1 MQMEIPAML
10 ARLQEAVLRA
20 VQRGGPDVRANDVQE
35 AVSRLLGKEQAFGS
49 IFTTLDRLGAK
60 GMVEHR
66 KGEPDNKRGG
76 RAPRLYT
83 IKGEGIAALNEA
95 TRINYALHASSG
107 VSASGDEVS
116 ERGSVSHG

>member
-1 MQMEIPAML
+1 ML

-20 VQRGGPDVRANDVQE
+20 VQRHGPDCRANDVQE
-35 AVSRLLGKEQAFGS
+35 AVTKLLGREQTFGS

-60 GMVEHR
+60 GLLDHR

-83 IKGEGIAALNEA
+83 IRAEGVSALHEA
-95 TRINYALHASSG
+95 TKINYALHVSSG
-107 VSASGDEVS
+107 APASGDAVS
-116 ERGSVSHG
+116 ERGSIFYGR